1 MESLGRFLE
10 MQVFKL
16 APKMTYLFFK
26 VLLCN
31 MVLVLNVAREQGMG
45 TASLLIP
52 GAAIVALGG
61 GIFP

>member
-1 MESLGRFLE
+1 